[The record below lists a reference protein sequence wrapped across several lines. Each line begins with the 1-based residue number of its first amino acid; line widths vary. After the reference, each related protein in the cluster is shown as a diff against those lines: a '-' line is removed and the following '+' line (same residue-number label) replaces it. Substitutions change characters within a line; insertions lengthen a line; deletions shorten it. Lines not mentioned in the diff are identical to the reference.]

1 MGVMLSLAKNL
12 AFSLPCED
20 EILRLCLR
28 MTLWDRPDR
37 D

>member
-1 MGVMLSLAKNL
+1 MLSLAKNL

-28 MTLWDRPDR
+28 MTSGTDPIVIEVK
-37 D
+37 